1 MAITKSFYLSKIIGQ
16 DGKIG
21 ETAISA
27 DVPLGTEDYA
37 TIDNLPATG
46 NQIGDQ
52 AFVASNNKLY
62 IWNGS
67 GWYSIALINA
77 TPTWDS
83 GGLPEAAYELDSIGG
98 TATTIT
104 LAATDP
110 DGFPIQWSYL
120 VTDSGND
127 LATITND
134 SNGTFTITAKSLAD
148 ILSAGYDSEGGT
160 FDVTFRASDGNNLA
174 TTLSEFTISFK
185 SGSHFP
191 GSNYGYSSGGSGGDL
206 YRIDKFPFAT
216 DANATDVG
224 NLSVG
229 RYGAAGQSSAD
240 YGYTSG
246 GRDTVPNY
254 SNVIDKFP
262 FATDGNATDV
272 GDMTLSVRYVA
283 GQSSETYG
291 YNSGGGNPSFGG
303 VTNTINKFPFATNTN
318 ATDVGDLTVGRYLVC
333 GQSSSEY
340 GYTSGGSPTTNVID
354 KFPFSTDGN
363 ATDVGDLTVA
373 RWGMAGQ
380 SSFNYGYSSGGYAP
394 GDPVV
399 QRNDIDKFPFAS
411 NANGTD
417 VGDLTTATDGFGRAG
432 QSSTDNGYTS
442 GSTAIDKFPFATDA
456 NATTVGNLTVG
467 RTHIAGQQ
475 Y

>member
-1 MAITKSFYLSKIIGQ
+1 MAITKSFYLTKIIGQ

-83 GGLPEAAYELDSIGG
+83 GGLPEAAYDLDSIGG
-98 TATTIT
+98 IATTIT

-174 TTLSEFTISFK
+174 TALSEFTISFAA
-185 SGSHFP
+185 GGTQAQ
-191 GSNYGYSSGGSGGDL
+191 GSNYGYNSGGAGGETLIEKFPFASDANSIFVANLSTTNRSYPAGQSSAENGYTSGGSPVPAVGNVIDKFPFAVDANATDVGNLTVGRYYLSGQSSTEYGYNSGAYNINVIDKFPFATNGNATDVGDL
-206 YRIDKFPFAT
+206 TIARGYSAGQSSSEHGYTSGGLNYGGNVIDKFPFAT

-224 NLSVG
+224 DITVT
-229 RYGAAGQSSAD
+229 RYGAAGQSSSEH
-240 YGYTSG
+240 GYTSG
-246 GRDTVPNY
+246 GDAGSVQTI
-254 SNVIDKFP
+254 IDKFS

-272 GDMTLSVRYVA
+272 GDLTHSRWGVT
-283 GQSSETYG
+283 GQSSTSDG
-291 YNSGGGNPSFGG
+291 YSSGGF
-303 VTNTINKFPFATNTN
+303 N
-318 ATDVGDLTVGRYLVC
+318 ATD
-333 GQSSSEY
+333 
-340 GYTSGGSPTTNVID
+340 GYVNVID
-354 KFPFSTDGN
+354 KFPFASDAN
-363 ATDVGDLTVA
+363 ATDVGD
-373 RWGMAGQ
+373 
-380 SSFNYGYSSGGYAP
+380 
-394 GDPVV
+394 
-399 QRNDIDKFPFAS
+399 I
-411 NANGTD
+411 
-417 VGDLTTATDGFGRAG
+417 
-432 QSSTDNGYTS
+432 TS
-442 GSTAIDKFPFATDA
+442 GRYRS
-456 NATTVGNLTVG
+456 
-467 RTHIAGQQ
+467 AGQQ